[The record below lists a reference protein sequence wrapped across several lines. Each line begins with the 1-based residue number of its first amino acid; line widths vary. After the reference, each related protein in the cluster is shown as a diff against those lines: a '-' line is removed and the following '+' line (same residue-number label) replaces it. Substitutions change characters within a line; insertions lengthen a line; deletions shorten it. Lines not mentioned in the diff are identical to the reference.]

1 MTQSKALLVIMLLL
15 VSPTFT
21 AASPNENVMHPNII
35 RAIGAA
41 ESGTEI
47 EFIVQYRPHLTESH
61 MANAESIGIEIISV
75 FEFIDGFYGKGTA
88 EEIKVLSKENDI
100 FWIEHNTQMEY
111 YMQDTTRIVNAVEAW
126 RTVVINENEQ
136 IVENQFG
143 ENDYI
148 DGTGVAAVII
158 DTGVDAGHPDFDYD
172 EGKTI
177 SYKFDRGTGTWIEA
191 ENSDTSSGHGTHC
204 AGTVGGNGDASAGAK
219 KGVAPGATLIGMGVG
234 DIAFID
240 NAVEAFEWVY
250 DNSRPDAN
258 PYNIRVTSNSW
269 GSSGSEYDPNN
280 AISQAVFN
288 LVYDNNVISVFA
300 AGNSGG
306 DGSDLQTNPYSNIP
320 LVIGVAALEHDGSGI
335 AGFSSRGDMTK
346 PQTWPDIGAP
356 GVNIW
361 ATAPRATLIDIIQ
374 RPTDDDLY
382 YMAISGT
389 SMATPH
395 IAGVATLL
403 YQAAPSLGVADY
415 LYEDH
420 VDTEG
425 EWYGDRTDTF
435 VTEAELILELSG
447 RYIEGGQP
455 NANESYSN
463 TGMKHDWGQGHGL
476 IDTKYAVQMALTLE
490 RLRNID
496 ENNDGIYDNT
506 NVTVFD
512 ARDSMEGINHI
523 HTAKEYTD
531 TLTAKW
537 KGEWAYFI
545 GSGGTY
551 VTDSTHY
558 LHVPDG
564 ATRAEIVLAYPQVNT
579 DQFTVANLDLT
590 IDVNSDGSDDNS
602 QSFGTSSNTK
612 EYVIDIDNGS
622 SGHLWVFG
630 IEGTAVGL
638 KPTQGATLEEYWEP
652 RVPYDV
658 DVRIFMSE
666 ENHFVDENLTN
677 YDDHACST
685 DGVNMNT
692 HNQACIEKLEFGEPS
707 QSYNGTSYIE
717 MNYYAFNLSRVN
729 VPVIYIA
736 QDEPTVWLFFW
747 QIEEDGKKSFMISNP
762 WTIRNVAITA
772 GALGFGAGIIAFVG
786 WARRPFAGN

>member
-1 MTQSKALLVIMLLL
+1 MPVKHKPIMKRIWSLTIIALLIM
-15 VSPTFT
+15 SPTVT
-21 AASPNENVMHPNII
+21 SNSVNESVMHPNIV
-35 RAIGAA
+35 RAINDA
-41 ESGTEI
+41 SNNSDI
-47 EFIVQYRPHLTESH
+47 EFIVQYRPTLTEENL
-61 MANAESIGIEIISV
+61 ATAEGIGIEIISI
-75 FEFIDGFYGKGTA
+75 FEFIDGFYGKATA
-88 EEIKVLSKENDI
+88 SQIKDLSRQDDI

-111 YMQDTTRIVNAVEAW
+111 YMQDTTRVINAVEAW
-126 RTVVINENEQ
+126 QTVIIDEDEDIVVEQ
-136 IVENQFG
+136 SNQHK
-143 ENDYI
+143 YI

-172 EGKTI
+172 EGKTV
-177 SYKFDRGTGTWIEA
+177 SYKFDRATRTWIEA

-204 AGTVGGNGDASAGAK
+204 AGTVGGNGDAAAGAK
-219 KGVAPGATLIGMGVG
+219 KGVAPGATLVGMGVG

-258 PYNIRVTSNSW
+258 PMNIRVTSNSW
-269 GSSGSEYDPNN
+269 GSSGSEYDPSN

-288 LVYDNNVISVFA
+288 LQYDNNVVSVFA

-335 AGFSSRGDMTK
+335 ADFSSRGDMTK

-415 LYEDH
+415 IYEDH
-420 VDTEG
+420 ETTEG
-425 EWYGDRTDTF
+425 EWYGDRTDTY
-435 VTEAELILELSG
+435 VSEAELILELSG
-447 RYIEGGQP
+447 RYIKGGQS
-455 NANESYSN
+455 NANDTVSK

-476 IDTKYAVQMALTLE
+476 IDTKLAVQMALTLE
-490 RLRNID
+490 SLRNAD
-496 ENNDGIYDNT
+496 DNGDGIPDNEM
-506 NVTVFD
+506 VTVFD
-512 ARDSMEGINHI
+512 ARDAMLGISHI
-523 HTAKEYTD
+523 HKAREFTD
-531 TLTAKW
+531 TLKAEW
-537 KGEWAYFI
+537 KGEWAYFV

-558 LHVPDG
+558 LHVPEG
-564 ATRAEIVLAYPQVNT
+564 TVSAEIVLSYPQVNT
-579 DQFTVANLDLT
+579 DRFTVADLELS
-590 IDVNSDGSDDNS
+590 IDTNSDGSNDNS
-602 QSFGTSSNTK
+602 QSIGTNTNAK
-612 EYVIDIDNGS
+612 EYTISVDESS

-630 IEGTAVGL
+630 IEGTAVGI
-638 KPTQGATLEEYWEP
+638 KPTQGATLEEFWEP

-658 DVRIFMSE
+658 NVRLTMGSG
-666 ENHFVDENLTN
+666 NHYVDENLTN
-677 YDDHACST
+677 YVDYACST

-692 HNQACIEKLEFGEPS
+692 PNQACISKLEFGEPS
-707 QSYNGTSYIE
+707 NTYNGTNFIE
-717 MNYYAFNLSRVN
+717 MNFNAFNLSRLDIQNDGIILKEESGFWN
-729 VPVIYIA
+729 VRNATIIA
-736 QDEPTVWLFFW
+736 
-747 QIEEDGKKSFMISNP
+747 
-762 WTIRNVAITA
+762 
-772 GALGFGAGIIAFVG
+772 GFGGFSIAMAAFVL
-786 WARRPFAGN
+786 WSRRPFVN

>member
-1 MTQSKALLVIMLLL
+1 MERFRTLIVIALLL
-15 VSPTFT
+15 VSPTVT
-21 AASPNENVMHPNII
+21 SANANENVLHPNII
-35 RAIGAA
+35 RAINDANNN
-41 ESGTEI
+41 SDI
-47 EFIVQYRPHLTESH
+47 EFIVQYRPTLTEEH
-61 MANAESIGIEIISV
+61 LATAEGIGVEIISI
-75 FEFIDGFYGKGTA
+75 FEFIDGFYGKATA
-88 EEIKVLSKENDI
+88 SQIKDLSRQDDI

-111 YMQDTTRIVNAVEAW
+111 YMQDTTRVINAVEAW
-126 RTVVINENEQ
+126 QTVIIDEDEN
-136 IVENQFG
+136 IVADQSNQH
-143 ENDYI
+143 EYI

-172 EGKTI
+172 EGKTV
-177 SYKFDRGTGTWIEA
+177 SYKFDRATRTWIEA

-219 KGVAPGATLIGMGVG
+219 KGVAPGATLVGMGVG

-258 PYNIRVTSNSW
+258 PMNIRVTSNSW
-269 GSSGSEYDPNN
+269 GSSGSEYDPSN

-288 LVYDNNVISVFA
+288 LQYDNNVVSVFA

-335 AGFSSRGDMTK
+335 ADFSSRGDMSK

-415 LYEDH
+415 IYEDH
-420 VDTEG
+420 ETTEG
-425 EWYGDRTDTF
+425 EWYGDRTDTY
-435 VTEAELILELSG
+435 VSEAELILELSG

-455 NANESYSN
+455 NANGTVSN

-476 IDTKYAVQMALTLE
+476 IDTKLAVQMALTLE
-490 RLRNID
+490 SLRTAD
-496 ENNDGIYDNT
+496 ENGDGIPDNEM
-506 NVTVFD
+506 VTVFD
-512 ARDSMEGINHI
+512 ARDAMLGISHI
-523 HTAKEYTD
+523 HKAREFTD
-531 TLTAKW
+531 TLKAEC
-537 KGEWAYFI
+537 KGEWAYFV

-558 LHVPDG
+558 VHVPEG
-564 ATRAEIVLAYPQVNT
+564 TISAEIVLSYPQVNT
-579 DQFTVANLDLT
+579 DRFTVADLELS
-590 IDVNSDGSDDNS
+590 IDTNSDGSNDNS
-602 QSFGTSSNTK
+602 QSIGTNTNAK
-612 EYVIDIDNGS
+612 EYTISVDESS

-630 IEGTAVGL
+630 IEGTAVGI
-638 KPTQGATLEEYWEP
+638 KPTQGATLEEFWEP

-658 DVRIFMSE
+658 NVRLIMGS
-666 ENHFVDENLTN
+666 ENHYVDENLTN
-677 YDDHACST
+677 YADYACST

-692 HNQACIEKLEFGEPS
+692 PNQACISKLEFGEPS
-707 QSYNGTSYIE
+707 ATYNGTNFIE
-717 MNYYAFNLSRVN
+717 MNFNAFNLSRLDIQNGV
-729 VPVIYIA
+729 V
-736 QDEPTVWLFFW
+736 TLK
-747 QIEEDGKKSFMISNP
+747 EESGF
-762 WTIRNVAITA
+762 WTIKNATIVAGVT
-772 GALGFGAGIIAFVG
+772 GFGIGMIAFVL
-786 WARRPFAGN
+786 WSRRPFTGN

>member
-1 MTQSKALLVIMLLL
+1 MERMRSLIVIALLLISPMLT
-15 VSPTFT
+15 S
-21 AASPNENVMHPNII
+21 ASANENVMHPNII
-35 RAIGAA
+35 RMMN
-41 ESGTEI
+41 SNDSNTEI
-47 EFIVQYRPHLTESH
+47 DFIVQYRPHLTKEH
-61 MANAESIGIEIISV
+61 LATAEGIGIEIISI
-75 FEFIDGFYGKGTA
+75 FEFIDGFYGKGDSD
-88 EEIKVLSKENDI
+88 EIKLLSRQKDVS
-100 FWIEHNTQMEY
+100 WIEHNSQMEY
-111 YMQDTTRIVNAVEAW
+111 HMQDTTRVINAVEAW
-126 RTVVINENEQ
+126 RTVIIDENEQ
-136 IVENQFG
+136 IVEDQFHQH
-143 ENDYI
+143 DYI

-172 EGKTI
+172 KGKTL
-177 SYKFDRGTGTWIEA
+177 SYKFERGSGTWIEA

-250 DNSRPDAN
+250 EHSRPDAN
-258 PYNIRVTSNSW
+258 PLNIRVTSNSW
-269 GSSGSEYDPNN
+269 GSSGSEYDPSN
-280 AISQAVFN
+280 AISQAVLN
-288 LVYDNNVISVFA
+288 LAYDNNVVSVFA

-335 AGFSSRGDMTK
+335 ADFSSRGDMAK

-403 YQAAPSLGVADY
+403 YQAAPSLGIADY

-420 VDTEG
+420 ADSEG
-425 EWYGDRTDTF
+425 EWYDGRIDTF

-447 RYIEGGQP
+447 RYMEGAQS
-455 NANESYSN
+455 NANGSYSR
-463 TGMKHDWGQGHGL
+463 TGGEHDWGQGHGL
-476 IDTKYAVQMALTLE
+476 IDVKQAVQMALTLE
-490 RLRNID
+490 RLRNVD
-496 ENNDGIYDNT
+496 NNNDGVPDNS

-512 ARDSMEGINHI
+512 ARDSMDGISHI
-523 HTAKEYTD
+523 YKDREYTD
-531 TLTAKW
+531 TLTAEW
-537 KGEWAYFI
+537 KGEWAYFV

-551 VTDSTHY
+551 ITDSTHY
-558 LHVPDG
+558 LHVPNG
-564 ATRAEIVLAYPQVNT
+564 TTSAEIILSYPQVNT
-579 DQFTVANLDLT
+579 DMFTVANLDLT
-590 IDVNSDGSDDNS
+590 VDINSDGSNDNG
-602 QSFGTSSNTK
+602 QSFGTNTNTK
-612 EYVIDIDNGS
+612 EYSIDVDDSS

-630 IEGTAVGL
+630 IEGTALGL

-652 RVPYDV
+652 RVPYEIN
-658 DVRIFMSE
+658 VRLFMGE
-666 ENHFVDENLTN
+666 GNHHIDENMTN
-677 YDDHACST
+677 YGDYACST

-692 HNQACIEKLEFGEPS
+692 HNQACIAKLEFGEPS
-707 QSYNGTSYIE
+707 SSYNGNYIE
-717 MNYYAFNLSRVN
+717 MLYNAFNLSRLEIKQDN
-729 VPVIYIA
+729 VVT
-736 QDEPTVWLFFW
+736 Q
-747 QIEEDGKKSFMISNP
+747 EDGFWNIKNAA
-762 WTIRNVAITA
+762 VAA
-772 GALGFGAGIIAFVG
+772 GLVGFSLGGVAFVL
-786 WARRPFAGN
+786 WARRPLKGN

>member
-1 MTQSKALLVIMLLL
+1 MERFRALIVIALLL
-15 VSPTFT
+15 VSPTVT
-21 AASPNENVMHPNII
+21 SANANENVLHPNII
-35 RAIGAA
+35 RAINDANNN
-41 ESGTEI
+41 SDI
-47 EFIVQYRPHLTESH
+47 EFIVQYRPTLTEEH
-61 MANAESIGIEIISV
+61 LATAEGIGVEIISI
-75 FEFIDGFYGKGTA
+75 FEFIDGFYGKATA
-88 EEIKVLSKENDI
+88 SQIKDLSRQDDI

-111 YMQDTTRIVNAVEAW
+111 YMQDTTRVINAVEAW
-126 RTVVINENEQ
+126 QTVIIDEDEN
-136 IVENQFG
+136 IVADQSNQH
-143 ENDYI
+143 EYI

-172 EGKTI
+172 EGKTV
-177 SYKFDRGTGTWIEA
+177 SYKFDRATRTWIEA

-219 KGVAPGATLIGMGVG
+219 KGVAPGATLVGMGVG

-258 PYNIRVTSNSW
+258 PMNIRVTSNSW
-269 GSSGSEYDPNN
+269 GSSGSEYDPSN

-288 LVYDNNVISVFA
+288 LQYDNNVVSVFA

-335 AGFSSRGDMTK
+335 ADFSSRGDMSK

-415 LYEDH
+415 IYEDH
-420 VDTEG
+420 ETTEG
-425 EWYGDRTDTF
+425 EWYGDRTDTY
-435 VTEAELILELSG
+435 VSEAELILELSG

-455 NANESYSN
+455 NANGTVSN

-476 IDTKYAVQMALTLE
+476 IDTKLAVQMALTLE
-490 RLRNID
+490 SLRTAD
-496 ENNDGIYDNT
+496 ENGDGIPDNEM
-506 NVTVFD
+506 VTVFD
-512 ARDSMEGINHI
+512 ARDAMLGISHI
-523 HTAKEYTD
+523 HKAREFTD
-531 TLTAKW
+531 TLKAEW
-537 KGEWAYFI
+537 KGEWAYFV

-558 LHVPDG
+558 VHVPEG
-564 ATRAEIVLAYPQVNT
+564 TISAEIVLSYPQVNT
-579 DQFTVANLDLT
+579 DRFTVADLELS
-590 IDVNSDGSDDNS
+590 IDTNSDGSNDNS
-602 QSFGTSSNTK
+602 QSIGTNTNAK
-612 EYVIDIDNGS
+612 EYTISVDESS

-630 IEGTAVGL
+630 IEGTAVGI
-638 KPTQGATLEEYWEP
+638 KPTQGATLEEFWEP

-658 DVRIFMSE
+658 NVRLIMGS
-666 ENHFVDENLTN
+666 ENHYVDENLTN
-677 YDDHACST
+677 YADYACST

-692 HNQACIEKLEFGEPS
+692 PNQACISKLEFGEPS
-707 QSYNGTSYIE
+707 ATYNGTNFIE
-717 MNYYAFNLSRVN
+717 MNFNAFNLSRLDIQKGV
-729 VPVIYIA
+729 V
-736 QDEPTVWLFFW
+736 TLK
-747 QIEEDGKKSFMISNP
+747 EDSGF
-762 WTIRNVAITA
+762 WTIKNAAIVAGLT
-772 GALGFGAGIIAFVG
+772 GFGIGMIAFVL
-786 WARRPFAGN
+786 WSRRPFAGN

>member
-1 MTQSKALLVIMLLL
+1 MAQSKALLVIMLLL

-35 RAIGAA
+35 RAISAA

-177 SYKFDRGTGTWIEA
+177 SYKFDRGTRTWIEA

-269 GSSGSEYDPNN
+269 GSSGSEYDPIN

-677 YDDHACST
+677 YDDYACST

-717 MNYYAFNLSRVN
+717 MNYYAFNLSRLEIKEEI
-729 VPVIYIA
+729 VIA
-736 QDEPTVWLFFW
+736 EKDEFWTV
-747 QIEEDGKKSFMISNP
+747 
-762 WTIRNVAITA
+762 RNVAITA
-772 GALGFGAGIIAFVG
+772 GALGFAAGIIAFVG

>member
-1 MTQSKALLVIMLLL
+1 MAQSKALLVIMLLL

-35 RAIGAA
+35 RAISAA

-177 SYKFDRGTGTWIEA
+177 SYKFDRGTRTWIEA

-717 MNYYAFNLSRVN
+717 MNYYAFNLSRLEIKEEI
-729 VPVIYIA
+729 VIA
-736 QDEPTVWLFFW
+736 EKDEFWTV
-747 QIEEDGKKSFMISNP
+747 
-762 WTIRNVAITA
+762 RNVAITA
-772 GALGFGAGIIAFVG
+772 GALGFAAGIIAFVG

>member
-1 MTQSKALLVIMLLL
+1 MAQSKALLVIMLLL

-35 RAIGAA
+35 RAISAA

-111 YMQDTTRIVNAVEAW
+111 YMQDTTRVVNAVEAW

-666 ENHFVDENLTN
+666 ENHFVNENLTN
-677 YDDHACST
+677 YGDYACST

-717 MNYYAFNLSRVN
+717 MNYYAFNLSRLEIKEEI
-729 VPVIYIA
+729 VIA
-736 QDEPTVWLFFW
+736 EKDEFWTV
-747 QIEEDGKKSFMISNP
+747 
-762 WTIRNVAITA
+762 RNVAITA
-772 GALGFGAGIIAFVG
+772 GALGFAAGIIVFVG

>member
-1 MTQSKALLVIMLLL
+1 MPVKHKPIMKRIWSLAIIALLIM
-15 VSPTFT
+15 SPTVT
-21 AASPNENVMHPNII
+21 SNSVNENVMHPNII
-35 RAIGAA
+35 RAINDANNN
-41 ESGTEI
+41 SDI
-47 EFIVQYRPHLTESH
+47 EFIVQYRPTLTEENL
-61 MANAESIGIEIISV
+61 ATAEGIGVEIISI
-75 FEFIDGFYGKGTA
+75 FEFIDGFYGKATA
-88 EEIKVLSKENDI
+88 SQIKDLSRQDDI

-111 YMQDTTRIVNAVEAW
+111 YMQDTTRVINAVEAW
-126 RTVVINENEQ
+126 QTVIIDEDEDIVVEQ
-136 IVENQFG
+136 SNQHK
-143 ENDYI
+143 YI

-172 EGKTI
+172 EGKTV
-177 SYKFDRGTGTWIEA
+177 SYKFDRATRTWIEA

-204 AGTVGGNGDASAGAK
+204 AGTVGGNGDAAAGAK
-219 KGVAPGATLIGMGVG
+219 KGVAPGATLVGMGVG

-258 PYNIRVTSNSW
+258 PMNIRVTSNSW
-269 GSSGSEYDPNN
+269 GSSGSEYDPSN

-288 LVYDNNVISVFA
+288 LQYDNNVVSVFA

-335 AGFSSRGDMTK
+335 ADFSSRGDMTK

-415 LYEDH
+415 IYEDH
-420 VDTEG
+420 ETTEG
-425 EWYGDRTDTF
+425 EWYGDRTDTY
-435 VTEAELILELSG
+435 VSEAELILELSG
-447 RYIEGGQP
+447 RYIEGGQS
-455 NANESYSN
+455 NANDTVSK

-476 IDTKYAVQMALTLE
+476 IDTKLAVQMALTLE
-490 RLRNID
+490 SLRNAD
-496 ENNDGIYDNT
+496 DNGDGIPDNEM
-506 NVTVFD
+506 VTVFD
-512 ARDSMEGINHI
+512 ARDAMLGISHI
-523 HTAKEYTD
+523 HKAREFTD
-531 TLTAKW
+531 TLKAEW
-537 KGEWAYFI
+537 KGEWAYFV

-558 LHVPDG
+558 LHVPEG
-564 ATRAEIVLAYPQVNT
+564 TVSAEIVLSYPQVNT
-579 DQFTVANLDLT
+579 DRFTVADLELS
-590 IDVNSDGSDDNS
+590 IDTNSDGSNDNS
-602 QSFGTSSNTK
+602 QSIGTTTNAK
-612 EYVIDIDNGS
+612 EYTISVDESS

-630 IEGTAVGL
+630 IEGTAVGI
-638 KPTQGATLEEYWEP
+638 KPTQGATLEEFWEP

-658 DVRIFMSE
+658 NVRLTMGSG
-666 ENHFVDENLTN
+666 NHYVDENLTN
-677 YDDHACST
+677 YVDYACST

-692 HNQACIEKLEFGEPS
+692 PNQACISKLEFGEPS
-707 QSYNGTSYIE
+707 NTYNGTNFIE
-717 MNYYAFNLSRVN
+717 MNFNAFNLSRLGIQNDGIILKEESGFWN
-729 VPVIYIA
+729 VRNATIIA
-736 QDEPTVWLFFW
+736 
-747 QIEEDGKKSFMISNP
+747 
-762 WTIRNVAITA
+762 
-772 GALGFGAGIIAFVG
+772 GFGGFSIAMAAFVL
-786 WARRPFAGN
+786 WSRRPFVN

>member
-1 MTQSKALLVIMLLL
+1 MAQSKALLVIMLLL

-677 YDDHACST
+677 YDDYACST

-717 MNYYAFNLSRVN
+717 MNYYAFNLSRLEIKEEI
-729 VPVIYIA
+729 VIA
-736 QDEPTVWLFFW
+736 EKDEFWTV
-747 QIEEDGKKSFMISNP
+747 
-762 WTIRNVAITA
+762 RNVAITA
-772 GALGFGAGIIAFVG
+772 GALGFAAGIIVFVG

>member
-1 MTQSKALLVIMLLL
+1 MAQSKALLVIMLLL

-177 SYKFDRGTGTWIEA
+177 SYKFDRGTRTWIEA

-677 YDDHACST
+677 YGDYACST

-717 MNYYAFNLSRVN
+717 MNYYAFNLSRLEIKEEI
-729 VPVIYIA
+729 VIA
-736 QDEPTVWLFFW
+736 EKDEFWTV
-747 QIEEDGKKSFMISNP
+747 
-762 WTIRNVAITA
+762 RNVAITA
-772 GALGFGAGIIAFVG
+772 GALGFAAGIIAFVG

>member
-1 MTQSKALLVIMLLL
+1 MQQKAALAMFAILLL
-15 VSPTFT
+15 SNIG
-21 AASPNENVMHPNII
+21 ASASANENVLHPNIV
-35 RAIGAA
+35 RAMDNAD
-41 ESGTEI
+41 SNTEI
-47 EFIVQYRPHLTESH
+47 EFIVQYRPQLTEQH
-61 MANAESIGIEIISV
+61 LQTAEGIGIEVISI
-75 FEFIDGFYGKGTA
+75 FEFIDGFFGKATA
-88 EEIKVLSKENDI
+88 SQIRDLSRQDDI
-100 FWIEHNTQMEY
+100 FWIEHNSQMEY
-111 YMQDTTRIVNAVEAW
+111 YMQDTTRVINAVETW
-126 RTVVINENEQ
+126 QTVIINENEEVITDQ
-136 IVENQFG
+136 ANQHT
-143 ENDYI
+143 YI

-172 EGKTI
+172 EGKTV
-177 SYKFDRGTGTWIEA
+177 SYKFDRATRTWIEA

-219 KGVAPGATLIGMGVG
+219 KGVAPGATLVGMGVG

-240 NAVEAFEWVY
+240 NAVEAFQWVY

-258 PYNIRVTSNSW
+258 PLNIRVTSNSW
-269 GSSGSEYDPNN
+269 GSSGSEYDPSN

-288 LVYDNNVISVFA
+288 LQYDNNVVSVFA

-356 GVNIW
+356 GVEIW

-420 VDTEG
+420 ETLEG
-425 EWYGDRTDTF
+425 EWYGDRIDTY
-435 VTEAELILELSG
+435 VSEAELIMELSG
-447 RYIEGGQP
+447 RYIEGGQS
-455 NANESYSN
+455 NANGTVSN

-490 RLRNID
+490 SMRNAD
-496 ENNDGIYDNT
+496 EDGDGKLDNEM
-506 NVTVFD
+506 VTVYD
-512 ARDSMEGINHI
+512 ARDAMLGISHV
-523 HTAKEYTD
+523 HKSKQFTD
-531 TLTAKW
+531 TLKAEW
-537 KGEWAYFI
+537 KGEWAYFV

-558 LHVPDG
+558 LHVPEG
-564 ATRAEIVLAYPQVNT
+564 TVSAEIVLSYPQVNT
-579 DQFTVANLDLT
+579 DRFTVADLELS
-590 IDVNSDGSDDNS
+590 IDINSDGSNDNS
-602 QSFGTSSNTK
+602 QSLGTNTNAK
-612 EYVIDIDNGS
+612 EYTIAVDESS

-630 IEGTAVGL
+630 IEGTAVGI
-638 KPTQGATLEEYWEP
+638 KPNQGATLEEFWEP

-658 DVRIFMSE
+658 NVRLIMGTGD
-666 ENHFVDENLTN
+666 HYVDENMTN
-677 YDDHACST
+677 YGDYACST
-685 DGVNMNT
+685 DGVSMT
-692 HNQACIEKLEFGEPS
+692 TPNQACISKLEFGEPS
-707 QSYNGTSYIE
+707 SAYNGTNFIE
-717 MNYYAFNLSRVN
+717 MNFNAFNLSRLQMEVEIIQE
-729 VPVIYIA
+729 V
-736 QDEPTVWLFFW
+736 
-747 QIEEDGKKSFMISNP
+747 EDTF
-762 WTIRNVAITA
+762 WTIRNVAILA
-772 GALGFGAGIIAFVG
+772 GAGGFVAGAVMFVF
-786 WARRPFAGN
+786 WARRPFSS

>member
-35 RAIGAA
+35 RAISAA

-666 ENHFVDENLTN
+666 ENHFVNENLTN
-677 YDDHACST
+677 YGDYACST

-717 MNYYAFNLSRVN
+717 MNYYAFNLSRLEIKEEI
-729 VPVIYIA
+729 VIA
-736 QDEPTVWLFFW
+736 EKDEFWTV
-747 QIEEDGKKSFMISNP
+747 
-762 WTIRNVAITA
+762 RNVAITA
-772 GALGFGAGIIAFVG
+772 GALGFAAGIIAFVG

>member
-1 MTQSKALLVIMLLL
+1 MAQSKALLVIMLLL

-21 AASPNENVMHPNII
+21 AASPNEDIMHPNII
-35 RAIGAA
+35 RAMGAA
-41 ESGTEI
+41 EASTEI
-47 EFIVQYRPHLTESH
+47 EFIVQYRPHLTETH
-61 MANAESIGIEIISV
+61 MANANAIGIEIVSV
-75 FEFIDGFYGKGTA
+75 FEFIDGFYGKGTS
-88 EEIKVLSKENDI
+88 EEIKILSKEDDI

-143 ENDYI
+143 EYDYI

-172 EGKTI
+172 QGKTI

-335 AGFSSRGDMTK
+335 ADFSSRGDMTK

-420 VDTEG
+420 VDVEG

-463 TGMKHDWGQGHGL
+463 TGMQHDWGQGHGL
-476 IDTKYAVQMALTLE
+476 IDTKYAIQMALTLE

-512 ARDSMEGINHI
+512 ARNSMEGISHI
-523 HTAKEYTD
+523 HTAKGYTD

-558 LHVPDG
+558 LHIPDG

-590 IDVNSDGSDDNS
+590 IDTNSDGSDDNS
-602 QSFGTSSNTK
+602 QSFGTNSNTK

-658 DVRIFMSE
+658 DVRIFMDE
-666 ENHFVDENLTN
+666 DNHFVDENLTN
-677 YDDHACST
+677 YGDYACST

-692 HNQACIEKLEFGEPS
+692 HNQACISKLEFGEPS
-707 QSYNGTSYIE
+707 QAYNGTSYIE
-717 MNYYAFNLSRVN
+717 MNYHAFNLSKLEIKEEI
-729 VPVIYIA
+729 VIA
-736 QDEPTVWLFFW
+736 EESGFWTV
-747 QIEEDGKKSFMISNP
+747 
-762 WTIRNVAITA
+762 RNAAITA
-772 GALGFGAGIIAFVG
+772 GALGFGAGIIAFVA

>member
-1 MTQSKALLVIMLLL
+1 MPVKHKLIMKRTWSLTIIALLIM
-15 VSPTFT
+15 SPTVT
-21 AASPNENVMHPNII
+21 SNSVNESVMHPNII
-35 RAIGAA
+35 RAINDANNN
-41 ESGTEI
+41 SDI
-47 EFIVQYRPHLTESH
+47 EFIVQYRPTLTEENL
-61 MANAESIGIEIISV
+61 ATAEGIGIEIISI
-75 FEFIDGFYGKGTA
+75 FEFIDGFYGKATA
-88 EEIKVLSKENDI
+88 SQIKDLSRQDDI

-111 YMQDTTRIVNAVEAW
+111 YMQDTTRVINAVEAW
-126 RTVVINENEQ
+126 QTVIIDEDEDIVVEQ
-136 IVENQFG
+136 SNQHK
-143 ENDYI
+143 YI

-172 EGKTI
+172 EGKTV
-177 SYKFDRGTGTWIEA
+177 SYKFDRATRTWIEA

-204 AGTVGGNGDASAGAK
+204 AGTVGGNGDAAAGAK
-219 KGVAPGATLIGMGVG
+219 KGVAPGATLVGMGVG

-258 PYNIRVTSNSW
+258 PMNIRVTSNSW
-269 GSSGSEYDPNN
+269 GSSGSEYDPSN

-288 LVYDNNVISVFA
+288 LQYDNNVVSVFA

-335 AGFSSRGDMTK
+335 ADFSSRGDMTK

-415 LYEDH
+415 IYEDH
-420 VDTEG
+420 ETTEG
-425 EWYGDRTDTF
+425 EWYGDRTDTY
-435 VTEAELILELSG
+435 VSEAELILELSG
-447 RYIEGGQP
+447 RYIEGGQS
-455 NANESYSN
+455 NANDTVSK

-476 IDTKYAVQMALTLE
+476 IDTKLAVQMALTLE
-490 RLRNID
+490 SLRTAD
-496 ENNDGIYDNT
+496 ENGDGIPDNEM
-506 NVTVFD
+506 VTVFD
-512 ARDSMEGINHI
+512 ARDAMRGISHI
-523 HTAKEYTD
+523 HKAREFTD
-531 TLTAKW
+531 TLKAEW
-537 KGEWAYFI
+537 KGEWAYFV

-558 LHVPDG
+558 LHVPEG
-564 ATRAEIVLAYPQVNT
+564 TVSAEIVLSYPQVNT
-579 DQFTVANLDLT
+579 DRFTVADLELS
-590 IDVNSDGSDDNS
+590 IDTNSDGSNDNS
-602 QSFGTSSNTK
+602 QSIGTTTNAK
-612 EYVIDIDNGS
+612 EYTISVDESS

-630 IEGTAVGL
+630 IEGTAVGI
-638 KPTQGATLEEYWEP
+638 KPTQGATLEEFWEP

-658 DVRIFMSE
+658 NVRLTMGSG
-666 ENHFVDENLTN
+666 NHYVDENLTN
-677 YDDHACST
+677 YVDYACST

-692 HNQACIEKLEFGEPS
+692 PNQACISKLEFGEPS
-707 QSYNGTSYIE
+707 TTYNGTNFIE
-717 MNYYAFNLSRVN
+717 MNFNAFNLSRLGIQDDGITLQEESGFWN
-729 VPVIYIA
+729 VRNATIIA
-736 QDEPTVWLFFW
+736 
-747 QIEEDGKKSFMISNP
+747 
-762 WTIRNVAITA
+762 
-772 GALGFGAGIIAFVG
+772 GFGGFSVAMAAFVL
-786 WARRPFAGN
+786 WSRRPFGN

>member
-1 MTQSKALLVIMLLL
+1 MGQFRAMLVILLLL
-15 VSPTFT
+15 VNPAFT
-21 AASPNENVMHPNII
+21 NASSDENVMHPNII
-35 RAIGAA
+35 RTM
-41 ESGTEI
+41 ENTDSDTDI
-47 EFIVQYRPHLTESH
+47 EFIVQYRPLLTKDH
-61 MANAESIGIEIISV
+61 MKHAESLGIEIISV
-75 FEFIDGFYGKGTA
+75 FEFIDGFYGKGNTN
-88 EEIKVLSKENDI
+88 EIKMLSKQNDV
-100 FWIEHNTQMEY
+100 FWIEHNSQMEY
-111 YMQDTTRIVNAVEAW
+111 YMQDTTRIINAVEAW
-126 RTVVINENEQ
+126 RTVIIDENEQ
-136 IVENQFG
+136 IVEDQFH
-143 ENDYI
+143 EHDYI

-172 EGKTI
+172 QGKTI
-177 SYKFDRGTGTWIEA
+177 SYKFDRATRTWIEA

-250 DNSRPDAN
+250 ENSRPDAN

-269 GSSGSEYDPNN
+269 GSSGSEYDPSN
-280 AISQAVFN
+280 AISQAVLN
-288 LVYDNNVISVFA
+288 LVYDNNVVSVFA
-300 AGNSGG
+300 AGNSGS

-335 AGFSSRGDMTK
+335 ADFSSRGDMTK

-403 YQAAPSLGVADY
+403 YQAAPSLGVANY

-420 VDTEG
+420 ADSEG
-425 EWYGDRTDTF
+425 EWYGDRIDTF
-435 VTEAELILELSG
+435 VTEAELIIELSG
-447 RYIEGGQP
+447 RYLEGAQA

-463 TGMKHDWGQGHGL
+463 TGGKHDWGQGHGL
-476 IDTKYAVQMALTLE
+476 IDVKYAVQMALTLE
-490 RLRNID
+490 RLRNTD
-496 ENNDGIYDNT
+496 NDNDGIPDNS
-506 NVTVFD
+506 NVTVFN
-512 ARDSMEGINHI
+512 ARDSMNGISHVY
-523 HTAKEYTD
+523 TDKEYTD

-537 KGEWAYFI
+537 KGEWAYFV

-551 VTDSTHY
+551 ITDSTHY
-558 LHVPDG
+558 LHVPNG
-564 ATRAEIVLAYPQVNT
+564 TIRAEIILAYPQVNT
-579 DQFTVANLDLT
+579 DQFTVSNLDLT
-590 IDVNSDGSDDNS
+590 IDTNSDGSNDNS
-602 QSFGTSSNTK
+602 QSFGTTTNTK
-612 EYVIDIDNGS
+612 EYSINVDDSN

-630 IEGTAVGL
+630 IEGTAIGL

-658 DVRIFMSE
+658 NVRLFME
-666 ENHFVDENLTN
+666 EGNHQVDENMTN
-677 YDDHACST
+677 YNDYMCST
-685 DGVNMNT
+685 DGVSMNT
-692 HNQACIEKLEFGEPS
+692 HKQACVAKLEFGEPS
-707 QSYNGTSYIE
+707 VNYNGTYYIE
-717 MNYYAFNLSRVN
+717 MMYDAFNLSRLEIKEEIEVTKEEEFWN
-729 VPVIYIA
+729 VKNTAAIA
-736 QDEPTVWLFFW
+736 G
-747 QIEEDGKKSFMISNP
+747 II
-762 WTIRNVAITA
+762 
-772 GALGFGAGIIAFVG
+772 GFGAGLIAFVV
-786 WARRPFAGN
+786 WARRPFIEN